1 MKLTPD
7 QRKIG
12 MKYAIM
18 SLLFIDIHNKRYD
31 ELQQIYET
39 LNLKNNDRLVQK
51 LGEER
56 TIAEVF
62 TRSIYMDAILVIADC
77 IDDTP
82 EIIELAD
89 LLYSKRC
96 PYIKKTFTDWEKQ
109 YATTGTIK
117 SAPKFNV
124 TDTENHYLHFLFY
137 KSEVFTEPDKI
148 LKDFDFEQDKY
159 NLYYAFYV
167 TDKNT
172 FDNALIFCTDSSE
185 FYYYMSNR
193 DRSGVEY
200 VLRSK
205 LFDKY
210 LTNRRCDL
218 AKYLQIEE
226 NELDDYIH
234 SNMKSHSMNGLA
246 QARTGIV
253 GQVEIFTKD
262 IIADQNG
269 GTGWYN
275 AMTSTGNQDYY
286 KEEILYI
293 PDVNGLIRN
302 YFKSYVTRKYMEL
315 VTEKKQGF
323 TKLTLSR
330 ECIPD
335 NYEMVYQTILCMYEM
350 DVLYKMFAIMQK
362 QYYKDFSWEKITN
375 QDLTTR
381 YENIITNLQE
391 VIADK
396 EHKINILAQ
405 EKSTLSLQITANNS
419 KQTAPLVS
427 ENNKL
432 LKVIENKDSEIV
444 DLKKK
449 LQYQEQ
455 FIEELNTS
463 EVENKDI
470 TFDLDVLQS
479 KRYLFVGHISSAL
492 PELKYKFPNSVFMES
507 ETYNLSGVEVDAVV
521 MLIKWMSHSMFYKIK
536 STGALAQ
543 TKIIMF
549 NTKNINTIFQNIF
562 ENII

>member
-1 MKLTPD
+1 
-7 QRKIG
+7 
-12 MKYAIM
+12 
-18 SLLFIDIHNKRYD
+18 
-31 ELQQIYET
+31 
-39 LNLKNNDRLVQK
+39 
-51 LGEER
+51 
-56 TIAEVF
+56 
-62 TRSIYMDAILVIADC
+62 
-77 IDDTP
+77 
-82 EIIELAD
+82 
-89 LLYSKRC
+89 
-96 PYIKKTFTDWEKQ
+96 
-109 YATTGTIK
+109 
-117 SAPKFNV
+117 
-124 TDTENHYLHFLFY
+124 
-137 KSEVFTEPDKI
+137 
-148 LKDFDFEQDKY
+148 
-159 NLYYAFYV
+159 
-167 TDKNT
+167 
-172 FDNALIFCTDSSE
+172 
-185 FYYYMSNR
+185 
-193 DRSGVEY
+193 
-200 VLRSK
+200 
-205 LFDKY
+205 
-210 LTNRRCDL
+210 
-218 AKYLQIEE
+218 
-226 NELDDYIH
+226 
-234 SNMKSHSMNGLA
+234 
-246 QARTGIV
+246 
-253 GQVEIFTKD
+253 
-262 IIADQNG
+262 
-269 GTGWYN
+269 
-275 AMTSTGNQDYY
+275 
-286 KEEILYI
+286 
-293 PDVNGLIRN
+293 
-302 YFKSYVTRKYMEL
+302 
-315 VTEKKQGF
+315 
-323 TKLTLSR
+323 
-330 ECIPD
+330 
-335 NYEMVYQTILCMYEM
+335 MYEM

-543 TKIIMF
+543 TKIIMC
-549 NTKNINTIFQNIF
+549 NTKNINTIFQKIF